1 MEQRTTSAS
10 EAKKKRGWAMARHAT
25 GDAFENVGGK
35 TRGMATKLTRV
46 RRECV
51 RTCVLKRPSKMVR
64 DCLQAAAVAYY
75 VLCGWLG
82 MGFVI
87 NFVVCIILLSMDFWV
102 VKNVTGRLLVGLRW
116 WNEIKED
123 GTSEWQFESADM
135 NERAIDKKE
144 STWFWT
150 WLFAAPAAWSFLAI
164 IACVKFNFDYLLISI
179 MAIMLGS
186 ANVMGYWKCSK
197 DAKEK
202 MSSMANDVMSS
213 SVRAAV
219 GRFFSRS

>member
-1 MEQRTTSAS
+1 MDASAQTHPVACAS
-10 EAKKKRGWAMARHAT
+10 HV
-25 GDAFENVGGK
+25 AFK
-35 TRGMATKLTRV
+35 
-46 RRECV
+46 
-51 RTCVLKRPSKMVR
+51 
-64 DCLQAAAVAYY
+64 AAAVAYY
-75 VLCGWLG
+75 VLCGLLG

-87 NFVVCIILLSMDFWV
+87 NFVVCVILLSMDFWV

-164 IACVKFNFDYLLISI
+164 VACVKFNFDYLLISI

-202 MSSMANDVMSS
+202 MSSMANDVMGS